1 MDAYSRYLHSLS
13 LAALI
18 AVVGMPF
25 SDVEVVMFEIKALA
39 LIFISI
45 ILLIMGSNLLRRE
58 CMNREVFGFLML
70 GVVMLIAT
78 IIYYVALAG
87 RDKKKTNMNDVE
99 S

>member
-1 MDAYSRYLHSLS
+1 LHSLS

-45 ILLIMGSNLLRRE
+45 ILLIMGSNLLKERVHE
-58 CMNREVFGFLML
+58 
-70 GVVMLIAT
+70 
-78 IIYYVALAG
+78 
-87 RDKKKTNMNDVE
+87 
-99 S
+99 